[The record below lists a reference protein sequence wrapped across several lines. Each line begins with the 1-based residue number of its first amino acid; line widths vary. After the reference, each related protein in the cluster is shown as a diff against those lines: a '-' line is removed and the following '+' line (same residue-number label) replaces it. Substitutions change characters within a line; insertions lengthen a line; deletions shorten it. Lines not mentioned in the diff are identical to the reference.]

1 MQITAAGNT
10 EVPAYL
16 VLIAKGY
23 EIIHRDP
30 DDAWVAQKGEDAFGA
45 SGPLEL
51 LGLAAMAEARGNNW
65 RATDEEIDAFLE
77 KYPGT

>member
-16 VLIAKGY
+16 ALVAKGY
-23 EIIHRDP
+23 QVSMTGDL
-30 DDAWVAQKGEDAFGA
+30 WLAQKDQNFFSA

-51 LGLAAMAEARGNNW
+51 LGLVAMAEIRGVNW
-65 RATDEEIDAFLE
+65 RATDEEIEVFLT
-77 KYPGT
+77 KYPPT

>member
-23 EIIHRDP
+23 EITHYDP
-30 DDAWVAQKGEDAFGA
+30 DDAWLAQKDGDAFSA

-51 LGLAAMAEARGNNW
+51 LGLVAMAEARGSNW
-65 RATDEEIDAFLE
+65 RATDEEIRAFLK

>member
-1 MQITAAGNT
+1 MQISAAGNT

-23 EIIHRDP
+23 EIIYRDP
-30 DDAWVAQKGEDAFGA
+30 DDAWVAQKGEEVFAA

-51 LGLAAMAEARGNNW
+51 LGLLQRRRPAA
-65 RATDEEIDAFLE
+65 ATGALPIPRSRPF
-77 KYPGT
+77 

>member
-1 MQITAAGNT
+1 MQISAAGNT

-23 EIIHRDP
+23 EIIYRHP
-30 DDAWVAQKGEDAFGA
+30 DDAWVAQKGEEVFAA

-51 LGLAAMAEARGNNW
+51 LGLVAMVEGRGSNW
-65 RATDEEIDAFLE
+65 RATDEEIDAFLK